1 MHRLDAFG
9 TDRFQRL
16 ELVSPL
22 ADWAHVRQAAST
34 QFPSA
39 LHVIINCTGLGAR
52 QLFNDQSMYA
62 VRGQTLR
69 VRNPLQTRRGLVRLD
84 RYLQCDG
91 DPDSDRGEFTYIF
104 PHDEYIVLGG
114 VGQPANEDMLA
125 NATTTQSILAR
136 CARLWPDLQ
145 CLIDDPACFRANSL
159 GTRVGL
165 RPARRGG
172 VRLEVDAAL
181 STPHVALLHNYGHAG
196 EGVTLSWVR
205 CRIFSTWRCSSHLCL
220 AGAGFSSLSPS

>member
-1 MHRLDAFG
+1 
-9 TDRFQRL
+9 
-16 ELVSPL
+16 
-22 ADWAHVRQAAST
+22 
-34 QFPSA
+34 
-39 LHVIINCTGLGAR
+39 
-52 QLFNDQSMYA
+52 MYA

-69 VRNPLQTRRGLVRLD
+69 VRNPLHTPRGLVRLD

-104 PHDEYIVLGG
+104 PHDDYIVLGG
-114 VGQPANEDMLA
+114 VGQPGNEDMYA
-125 NATTTQSILAR
+125 DTATTLSILAR

-181 STPHVALLHNYGHAG
+181 STRNVALLHNYGHAG
-196 EGVTLSWVR
+196 EGVTLSWV
-205 CRIFSTWRCSSHLCL
+205 
-220 AGAGFSSLSPS
+220 